1 MTIGVL
7 KMFKINKKVEY
18 ALMALKHISE
28 KKPDELTSV
37 KEICEKYASPF
48 DVTSRS
54 MQKMV
59 AGGLLKSEKGAHG
72 GYSLASDLIG
82 ANFLDFMEMVVEPVT
97 LVSCAGDD
105 SSCSMS
111 STCNI
116 ISPLVNLN
124 QKMRGFFETIS
135 VREVLEMEAESLES
149 IAALNG

>member
-1 MTIGVL
+1 
-7 KMFKINKKVEY
+7 MFKINKKVEY

-28 KKPDELTSV
+28 KKPDDLTSV
-37 KEICEKYASPF
+37 KETCEKYGSPF

-72 GYSLASDLIG
+72 GYSLASGLEG
-82 ANFLDFMEMVVEPVT
+82 VNFLDFMEMVVAPVT
-97 LVSCAGDD
+97 LISCAGDD
-105 SSCSMS
+105 SSCAMV

-124 QKMRGFFETIS
+124 EKMRGFFETVS
-135 VREVLEMEAESLES
+135 VKEILELENASLES
-149 IAALNG
+149 QTASNG

>member
-1 MTIGVL
+1 
-7 KMFKINKKVEY
+7 MFKINKKVEY

-28 KKPDELTSV
+28 KNPDELTSV
-37 KEICEKYASPF
+37 KEICEKYGSPF

-72 GYSLASDLIG
+72 GYSLASDLKG

-105 SSCSMS
+105 SNCAMS

-135 VREVLEMEAESLES
+135 VLEILDMEAESLS
-149 IAALNG
+149 KIAAVNG

>member
-1 MTIGVL
+1 
-7 KMFKINKKVEY
+7 MFKINKKVEY

-37 KEICEKYASPF
+37 KEICERYGSPF

-72 GYSLASDLIG
+72 GYSLASGLEDV
-82 ANFLDFMEMVVEPVT
+82 NFLDFMEMVVAPVT
-97 LVSCAGDD
+97 LISCAGDD
-105 SSCSMS
+105 SNCAMA

-116 ISPLVNLN
+116 ISPLVSLN
-124 QKMRGFFETIS
+124 EKMRGFFETVS
-135 VREVLEMEAESLES
+135 VREILELEKASLES
-149 IAALNG
+149 QTASNG